1 MSQQQWDVV
10 IGLEIHVRLALKSK
24 LFSGASAQYGA
35 TPNSQVSFLDAALPG
50 TLPVVNSKAIEY
62 ALRFGLSIDAEIP
75 EVTRFARKN
84 YFYPDLPKGYQ
95 ISQMDDPIVGRGRIE
110 IDTGKGRKSVNITR
124 AHLEEDAG
132 KSIHDQYDDWT
143 AIDLNRAGTALIEVV
158 SEPELYS
165 AKEAVAYMRAIYN
178 RVTFLGICDG
188 NLQEG
193 SFRCDANVSLKP
205 KGGETLGTRAE
216 VKNLN
221 SFRFIEKA
229 INFEIKRQA
238 KLLESG
244 EKVVQ
249 ETRLY
254 DAEQDVTR
262 SMRGKEDANDYRYFP
277 DPDLPAL
284 KITADMLDKQRASMP
299 ELPEAKLQRY
309 IQEWNL
315 PEDNAAQ
322 LAYDVAMS
330 GFFEHSQALTKA
342 TAADNAKFLIT
353 DFNAL
358 LNEQSSDMIG
368 SQISAENY
376 AGLLDAMASAQISR
390 KIAKQVLTDMWH
402 TGKSAQTIIEA
413 QGLAQISDSNAL
425 KTIIQQ
431 VVDNNPKQVEQYR
444 SGNEKMF
451 NFFIG
456 QVMKQTKGQ
465 ANPVQTKQILEE
477 LLSNE

>member
-1 MSQQQWDVV
+1 MSQQWDVV
-10 IGLEIHVRLALKSK
+10 IGLEIHVRLALASK

-35 TPNSQVSFLDAALPG
+35 SPNSQVSFLDAALPG
-50 TLPVVNSKAIEY
+50 TLPVVNAKAIEY
-62 ALRFGLSIDAEIP
+62 ALRFGLSIDADIP
-75 EVTRFARKN
+75 EETRFARKN

-95 ISQMDDPIVGRGRIE
+95 ISQMDDPIVGRGQIDIE
-110 IDTGKGRKSVNITR
+110 TEDGVKTVNITR

-158 SEPELYS
+158 SEPEMVN

-205 KGGETLGTRAE
+205 QGSEALGTRAE
-216 VKNLN
+216 IKNLN

-229 INFEIKRQA
+229 INYEIKRQ
-238 KLLESG
+238 KQRLESG
-244 EKVVQ
+244 QRVVQ

-254 DAEQDVTR
+254 DAEKDQTR

-284 KITADMLDKQRASMP
+284 KITAEMLDKQRSAMP
-299 ELPEAKLQRY
+299 ELPEAKLKRY
-309 IQEWNL
+309 IEEWQL
-315 PEDNAAQ
+315 REDEARQ

-330 GFFEHSQALTKA
+330 EFFEQSQALTKA
-342 TAADNAKFLIT
+342 SPAENAKFLIT

-358 LNEQSSDMIG
+358 LNEQDSDLKANK
-368 SQISAENY
+368 ISATHY
-376 AGLLDAMASAQISR
+376 AGLLNAMSSGEISR
-390 KIAKQVLTDMWH
+390 KIAKQVLTDMWNS
-402 TGKSAQTIIEA
+402 GKSAEAIIEQ
-413 QGLAQISDSNAL
+413 QGLAQISDSDAL
-425 KTIIQQ
+425 QTIITQVINDNPQQ
-431 VVDNNPKQVEQYR
+431 FEQLKA
-444 SGNEKMF
+444 GNDKMF
-451 NFFIG
+451 NYFVG

-465 ANPVQTKQILEE
+465 ANPAQTKQILEE

>member
-1 MSQQQWDVV
+1 MSRWDVV
-10 IGLEIHVRLALKSK
+10 IGLEIHVRLALNSK
-24 LFSGASAQYGA
+24 LFSGASAEYGA
-35 TPNSQVSFLDAALPG
+35 APNSQVSFLDAALPG
-50 TLPVVNSKAIEY
+50 TLPVVNEKAIDY

-75 EVTRFARKN
+75 AVTRFARKN

-95 ISQMDDPIVGRGRIE
+95 ISQMDDPIVGRGQIDIE
-110 IDTGKGRKSVNITR
+110 TDEGVKKVNITR

-132 KSIHDQYDDWT
+132 KSIHDQYDDRT

-205 KGGETLGTRAE
+205 AGSETLGTRAE
-216 VKNLN
+216 IKNLN

-229 INFEIKRQA
+229 INYEIKRQ
-238 KLLESG
+238 KKILTQG
-244 EKVVQ
+244 EAVVQ

-254 DAEQDVTR
+254 DADKDQTR
-262 SMRGKEDANDYRYFP
+262 SMRGKENANDYRYFP

-284 KITADMLDKQRASMP
+284 KITADRLDRQRAAMP
-299 ELPEAKLQRY
+299 ELPEAKLIRY
-309 IQEWNL
+309 VDDWHLPQE
-315 PEDNAAQ
+315 DARQ
-322 LAYDVAMS
+322 LAYDVNMS
-330 GFFEHSQALTKA
+330 AFFEQSQPLTKA
-342 TAADNAKFLIT
+342 KATDNAKFLIT

-358 LNEQSSDMIG
+358 LNEHDTD
-368 SQISAENY
+368 ISASKISPAHY
-376 AGLLDAMASAQISR
+376 AGLLDAMASGQISR
-390 KIAKQVLTDMWH
+390 KIAKQLLSEMWH
-402 TGKSAQTIIEA
+402 TGDSAGTLIDR
-413 QGLAQISDSNAL
+413 QGLAQISDSGAL
-425 KTIIQQ
+425 QAIIEQ
-431 VVDNNPKQVEQYR
+431 VIKNNPQQVEQFKA
-444 SGNEKMF
+444 GNDKMF

>member
-1 MSQQQWDVV
+1 MSQWDVV
-10 IGLEIHVRLALKSK
+10 IGLEIHVRLALNSK
-24 LFSGASAQYGA
+24 LFSGASAEYGA
-35 TPNSQVSFLDAALPG
+35 APNSQVSFLDAALPG
-50 TLPVVNSKAIEY
+50 TLPVVNEKAIDY

-110 IDTGKGRKSVNITR
+110 IDTEQGSKTVNITR

-205 KGGETLGTRAE
+205 AGHETLGTRAE
-216 VKNLN
+216 IKNLN

-229 INFEIKRQA
+229 INYEIKRQKKILA
-238 KLLESG
+238 QG
-244 EKVVQ
+244 EAVVQ

-254 DAEQDVTR
+254 DADKDLTR

-284 KITADMLDKQRASMP
+284 HITADRLDRQRAAMP
-299 ELPEAKLQRY
+299 ELPEAKLKRY
-309 IQEWNL
+309 QEDWVL
-315 PEDNAAQ
+315 PEDNARQIAF
-322 LAYDVAMS
+322 DVAMAK
-330 GFFEHSQALTKA
+330 FFEAAQAQTQAKP
-342 TAADNAKFLIT
+342 ADNAKFLIT

-358 LNEQSSDMIG
+358 LNEQDTRLADSR
-368 SQISAENY
+368 ISPQAY
-376 AGLLDAMASAQISR
+376 AGLLDALASGEISR
-390 KIAKQVLTDMWH
+390 KIAKQVLSEMWSS
-402 TGKSAQTIIEA
+402 GESADTIIQQ
-413 QGLAQISDSNAL
+413 QGLAQISDSDAL
-425 KTIIQQ
+425 RQIVNQIIAE
-431 VVDNNPKQVEQYR
+431 NPKQVQQFKE
-444 SGNEKMF
+444 GNDKMF
-451 NFFIG
+451 NFFVG

-477 LLSNE
+477 QLSNE